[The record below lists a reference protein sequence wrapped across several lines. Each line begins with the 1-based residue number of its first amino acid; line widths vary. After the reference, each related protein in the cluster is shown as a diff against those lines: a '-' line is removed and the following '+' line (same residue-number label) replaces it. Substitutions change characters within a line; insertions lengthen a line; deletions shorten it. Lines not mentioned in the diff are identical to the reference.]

1 MLNLNTIREQDK
13 LRHELAQATADYL
26 AAGGTINQPADYLAA
41 GLTPAH
47 WRDNPDTGIPGASKT
62 EITRHELALADRI
75 RAYASIGMNERQIR
89 GKTGLNTATLR
100 KIAKRHRIAM
110 AKAKCKEAA

>member
-13 LRHELAQATADYL
+13 LRYELAQATADYL
-26 AAGGTINQPADYLAA
+26 AAGGTITQPADITA

-89 GKTGLNTATLR
+89 SKTGLNTATLR
-100 KIAKRHRIAM
+100 KIAKRHRIIV
-110 AKAKCKEAA
+110 AKAKHKEAA

>member
-13 LRHELAQATADYL
+13 LRYELAQATADYL
-26 AAGGTINQPADYLAA
+26 AAGGTIDQPANITA

-62 EITRHELALADRI
+62 EITQQEQRLADRI
-75 RAYASIGMNERQIR
+75 RAYAAIGMNDRQIR
-89 GKTGLNTATLR
+89 SKTGLNTATLR
-100 KIAKRHRIAM
+100 KIAKRHRIVV
-110 AKAKCKEAA
+110 AKAKRKEAA

>member
-13 LRHELAQATADYL
+13 LRYELAQATADYL
-26 AAGGTINQPADYLAA
+26 AAGGTITQPADITA

-100 KIAKRHRIAM
+100 KIAKRHRIALPNG
-110 AKAKCKEAA
+110 KGREAA